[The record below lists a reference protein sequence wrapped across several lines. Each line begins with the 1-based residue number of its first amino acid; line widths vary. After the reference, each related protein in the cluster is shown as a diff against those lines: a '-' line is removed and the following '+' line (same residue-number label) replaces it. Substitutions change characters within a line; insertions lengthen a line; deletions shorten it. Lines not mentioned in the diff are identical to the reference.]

1 MTSERKRTSAHRSV
15 SHAAITPPAP
25 RKRVSPPITPAQ
37 REERARIAAE
47 RSELAAVRA
56 ELGHGRGQARISEA
70 AAKEIRR
77 LHDTDPR
84 LHSVRRLCIRF
95 GVSESYMAA
104 IIRGE
109 LHVTA
114 RPWLWR
120 TVPRERYAE
129 TFRRLAA
136 EARAKH
142 DAVSAERYDRQ
153 AAAVEDV
160 GQ

>member
-1 MTSERKRTSAHRSV
+1 M
-15 SHAAITPPAP
+15 
-25 RKRVSPPITPAQ
+25 
-37 REERARIAAE
+37 ARIAAE

-56 ELGHGRGQARISEA
+56 ELGHGRGQARISA

-136 EARAKH
+136 EARARH

-153 AAAVEDV
+153 AAAAGEDV